1 MLLMTTFT
9 LNLPDEVINDLRGLA
24 AAEGVTMADLIRPEI
39 ERTVWAKKLQ
49 ALGRAGAMGHMS
61 NADVA
66 AWDNANAKVPE

>member
-9 LNLPDEVINDLRGLA
+9 LNLPDEVVNDLRGLA

-49 ALGRAGAMGHMS
+49 SLGRAAAVGHMS
-61 NADVA
+61 DADIA
-66 AWDNANAKVPE
+66 SWDNANLTVPQ